1 VGAEQWELRR
11 DGIGRRSRH
20 KSEKESERPASG
32 PYAKKS
38 SAPQNYESQWL
49 ERRFILMVGWDMRQR
64 PEARVV
70 AQFEISPY
78 PQGVILN
85 GLQAVKDLA

>member
-1 VGAEQWELRR
+1 
-11 DGIGRRSRH
+11 
-20 KSEKESERPASG
+20 
-32 PYAKKS
+32 
-38 SAPQNYESQWL
+38 
-49 ERRFILMVGWDMRQR
+49 MVGWDMRQR